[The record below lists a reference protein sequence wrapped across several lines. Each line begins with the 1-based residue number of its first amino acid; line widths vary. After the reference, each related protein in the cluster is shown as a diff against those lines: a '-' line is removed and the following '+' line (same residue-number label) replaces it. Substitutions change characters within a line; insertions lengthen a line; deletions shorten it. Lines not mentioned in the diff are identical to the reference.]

1 MSSLKFKY
9 HGNYCGPNY
18 CGSKFHPTECD
29 FTVRPIDELDE
40 ACRLHD
46 YSYHLGNRAS
56 GDRLLAATSAGLAA
70 KGNMTALPVA
80 AYFGMFPHEEDA
92 NMGKQ
97 YPPAPEMLVGI
108 EPNPG
113 PNKKA
118 KAPKRTKNKKVPS
131 SAPVAYRNPSSTKL
145 SDGAVSFVHREFV
158 ADVGGSVGF
167 ASTIFPINP
176 ASSATFKWLSG
187 VAESWNNYMFS
198 NLKFEYIG
206 RCSSS
211 IGGSVMMAVDFDSS
225 DPRPTNKADLLNY
238 KNAVSSNAWTTSTL
252 ACDPKDLHKQVTYFM
267 GTDDSSRQSY
277 VGNMV
282 LATAGQAGTGII
294 GELWV
299 SYSVALQ
306 TPKSGGSAPVTT
318 VNLDLEL
325 KSGDTGFTALA
336 TIAGAGEAVV
346 SKYAPSY
353 LQFERDAELFI
364 YCRLDG
370 TGFSGVVTSQMV
382 AGPGAAVPT
391 QTTMGQTIAT
401 NLWMST
407 YRVRVYR
414 GNLWYITLPTLT
426 TLTKASFYI
435 MPANYDACV

>member
-1 MSSLKFKY
+1 MSKLKFKY

-18 CGSKFHPTECD
+18 CGSEYNPAECD
-29 FTVRPIDELDE
+29 FSVRPVDELDE

-56 GDRLLAATSAGLAA
+56 GDRLLAAQSSGLAA
-70 KGNMTALPVA
+70 KGNLKALPVA
-80 AYFGMFPHEEDA
+80 AYFRLFPHQDDA
-92 NMGKQ
+92 DYGHQ
-97 YPPAPEMLVGI
+97 YPPPVRELVGI
-108 EPNPG
+108 ETNPG

-118 KAPKRTKNKKVPS
+118 KAPKRPKKMKVAA

-158 ADVGGSVGF
+158 CDVAGSVGF

-176 ASSATFKWLSG
+176 ASTATFKWLSG
-187 VAESWNNYMFS
+187 VAESWNNYLFS

-252 ACDPKDLHKQVTYFM
+252 FCDPKDLHKQVTYFM

-282 LATAGQAGTGII
+282 LATGGQAGTGVI

-299 SYSVALQ
+299 SYSVSLQ

-318 VNLDLEL
+318 INLDLDL
-325 KSGDTGFTALA
+325 SSGDPGFTALSV
-336 TIAGAGEAVV
+336 IGGSGECIV

-353 LQFERDAELFI
+353 LQFERDADVFI
-364 YCRLDG
+364 YVRLDG

-382 AGPGAAVPT
+382 VGPGAAEPT
-391 QTTMGQTIAT
+391 QSTMGQTIVT

-407 YRVRVYR
+407 YRARVYR
-414 GNLWYITLPTLT
+414 GNLWYITLPSLT
-426 TLTKASFYI
+426 TLTKASIYVI
-435 MPANYDACV
+435 PATYDALV